1 MDLGCRCIRRDLPV
15 CILIFR
21 STNTM
26 GNIKRANLSVDFAK
40 ITGKIK
46 PMHGVGQPPMTGAS
60 DALFYYLTRAGVP
73 YSRLHD
79 VSGWMGHNLF
89 VDIPNLFRDFDAD
102 ENDPASYDFT
112 FTDKLIEG
120 LMKAKCEP
128 YFRLGVTIENGH
140 MLKAYRIFPPK
151 DFGKWARICEHV
163 IRHYNE
169 GWADGYH
176 YGIKYWE
183 IWNEPDDCYK
193 VETAAMWKG
202 TPEEFFELYSVTA
215 KHLKA
220 CFGDSIKVGGY
231 GHCGLYEFEKDKNLD
246 GIGHE
251 PTCIYEFVLTFMHD
265 FFKYQKETGA
275 PIDFFSWHVYDN
287 CHETTAEDFL
297 IIAKHADYLRR
308 VLDHY
313 GYTKTEHHLNEWN
326 LWTDVKHRKAP
337 RAAAKTLGFMLMM
350 QNTST
355 DVMCIYDAKIGYSA
369 YGPLFNPDT
378 SYPYP
383 TYYTLLMFNSLY
395 QLGNAVGT
403 ESDDK
408 YVFAQAAVNG
418 KKASLVI
425 ANVHQEPVKL
435 SLDIRNFP
443 TGEAE
448 ILRIDEENTY
458 TLTGETLGDELLL
471 PENCCVEIKLFDL

>member
-1 MDLGCRCIRRDLPV
+1 MSNQTV
-15 CILIFR
+15 
-21 STNTM
+21 
-26 GNIKRANLSVDFAK
+26 KQANLSVDFAD
-40 ITGKIK
+40 IVGKIK
-46 PMHGVGQPPMTGAS
+46 PMHGVGQPPRTGLS
-60 DALFYYLTRAGVP
+60 DALFPYLTRAGIP

-79 VSGWMGHNLF
+79 VGGWMGGGLF

-102 ENDPASYDFT
+102 ENDPASYDFA
-112 FTDKLIEG
+112 FTDKIIEG

-128 YFRLGVTIENGH
+128 YFRLGVTIENEH

-169 GWADGYH
+169 GWADGYR
-176 YGIKYWE
+176 YGITYWE

-193 VETAAMWKG
+193 EQTAAMWKG

-220 CFGDSIKVGGY
+220 CFGDRIKIGGY
-231 GHCGLYEFEKDKNLD
+231 GHCGVYEFRQDTELN

-251 PTCIYEFVLTFMHD
+251 PTYIYEFVIQFMHD
-265 FFKYQKETGA
+265 FLRYQKQTGA

-287 CHETTAEDFL
+287 CHKSTEEDFS
-297 IIAKHADYLRR
+297 IIAEHADYVRR
-308 VLDHY
+308 VLDRY
-313 GYTKTEHHLNEWN
+313 GYTEAEHHLNEWN
-326 LWTDVKHRKAP
+326 LWTDRRHRKAP
-337 RAAAKTLGFMLMM
+337 RGAAKTLGFMLMM

-355 DVMCIYDAKIGYSA
+355 DIMCIYDARIGYSD
-369 YGPLFNPDT
+369 YGTLFNPDT

-383 TYYTLLMFNSLY
+383 AYYSMMMFDSLY
-395 QLGNAVGT
+395 KLGNAVRT
-403 ESDDK
+403 ECDDK

-418 KKASLVI
+418 QKASLVM
-425 ANVHQEPVKL
+425 ANINEVPVRL
-435 SLDIRNFP
+435 HIDVWNFP
-443 TGEAE
+443 QSEVL

-458 TLTGETLGDELLL
+458 TLTGEELSEGVILL
-471 PENCCVEIKLFDL
+471 PENSCVEIKLLSLGQ